1 MKEITAV
8 VDISHK
14 DYDTLDSWAR
24 VSKVSLQ
31 TMLNAVFAVGFAQV
45 EAAGGRIERAR
56 TLANDH
62 EGN

>member
-14 DYDTLDSWAR
+14 DYDTLDRWAR
-24 VSKVSLQ
+24 LEKIPLRD
-31 TMLNAVFAVGFAQV
+31 MLNAVFAVGFAQV
-45 EAAGGRIERAR
+45 EAAGGRIERAP